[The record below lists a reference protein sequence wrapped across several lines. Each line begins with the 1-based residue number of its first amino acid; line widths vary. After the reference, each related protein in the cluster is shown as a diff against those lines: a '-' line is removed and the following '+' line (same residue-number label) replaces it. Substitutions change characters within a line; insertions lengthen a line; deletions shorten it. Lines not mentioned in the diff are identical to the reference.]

1 VVAAFEEPLMFE
13 NGRVPSESGQ
23 HLDLVHLRG
32 TGKAL
37 IQIDGEMKSVA
48 VKMGNPALV
57 PLDRLV
63 GWVGSITPR
72 LSPLWNAPNA
82 PLAVEL
88 SGEGFAFC
96 AI

>member
-1 VVAAFEEPLMFE
+1 
-13 NGRVPSESGQ
+13 
-23 HLDLVHLRG
+23 
-32 TGKAL
+32 
-37 IQIDGEMKSVA
+37 MKSVA
-48 VKMGNPALV
+48 VRMNAPALV

-72 LSPLWNAPNA
+72 LAPLWSEPTA

-96 AI
+96 AV